1 MLKPGDVLQFSDPA
15 CRVRILWLSVDAIS
29 AAVIDIDAPQALPEM
44 MDVKVVRDAI
54 ESEQASLLDEA
65 TGMTFVAE
73 AGLSEARKR
82 VRRRAWKLIG
92 LLVTDVPRIFS
103 SNYRGKEVDRVVA
116 EARDGDDEE
125 TNKTTKK
132 QVYAFLRRYW
142 QRGMTINSLLSDH
155 PKCGGRGKTR
165 KSGKKKRGRP
175 RKYGSSVGINITEEI
190 RKVFRVGFSRCYAS
204 DRKRTWS
211 LQDAFDKIISD
222 FFCEKQIDPETG
234 KVTHIPLEEVRKAG
248 GLPTIKQFQYWSEKD
263 HVRLDVKRKRVGA
276 KIYDKDMRGLLGTSA
291 AEVMGPGDRYQID
304 ATIVDV
310 YLVSR
315 LDRNK
320 IIGRPVLYVVI
331 DVFSRMVVGIYVGLE
346 GPSWVGAMMALANTA
361 ADKVAY
367 CKQFGIEI
375 DPEDWPCHFLPGA
388 LLGDGGE
395 IKSETIATLLNNFNV
410 IVENTASYRADWKGA
425 VEQRFRLI
433 PAKFK
438 PFVPGYIQQDFRA
451 RGGRDYRLDAVL
463 DIDEFTADIIEILLY
478 FNNHHEIEKYD
489 KNRDVVADGV
499 PAIPAEL
506 WDWGRHYRSGS
517 MRVFPEELVQYSL
530 MPKDKAM
537 VTELGIRF
545 KDAYYT
551 CQAAMDDR
559 WFDKARQDG
568 RWELEASYDPR
579 CLDAVYL
586 PGNGKGISFH
596 RCTMTERSRA
606 LKNIS
611 LAEAEQQALFD
622 GHAKADRQESSHMAR
637 LDLAASLEARTEQA
651 KQKKD
656 KPTEQSD
663 ASRTK
668 DIRSNRSKEKEA
680 RRTDEAFRP
689 GQPPRNSERP
699 SAEVVPFPGKRP
711 ASDGPD
717 YSLPSIDE
725 ILGDDDDDGV

>member
-1 MLKPGDVLQFSDPA
+1 M
-15 CRVRILWLSVDAIS
+15 
-29 AAVIDIDAPQALPEM
+29 
-44 MDVKVVRDAI
+44 
-54 ESEQASLLDEA
+54 
-65 TGMTFVAE
+65 
-73 AGLSEARKR
+73 
-82 VRRRAWKLIG
+82 
-92 LLVTDVPRIFS
+92 
-103 SNYRGKEVDRVVA
+103 
-116 EARDGDDEE
+116 
-125 TNKTTKK
+125 
-132 QVYAFLRRYW
+132 
-142 QRGMTINSLLSDH
+142 
-155 PKCGGRGKTR
+155 
-165 KSGKKKRGRP
+165 
-175 RKYGSSVGINITEEI
+175 
-190 RKVFRVGFSRCYAS
+190 
-204 DRKRTWS
+204 
-211 LQDAFDKIISD
+211 
-222 FFCEKQIDPETG
+222 
-234 KVTHIPLEEVRKAG
+234 
-248 GLPTIKQFQYWSEKD
+248 
-263 HVRLDVKRKRVGA
+263 RLDVKRKRVGT
-276 KIYDKDMRGLLGTSA
+276 KTYDKDMRGLLGTSA

-315 LDRNK
+315 LDRNR

-367 CKQFGIEI
+367 CKQFGVDI

-489 KNRDVVADGV
+489 KDRDVVADGV
-499 PAIPAEL
+499 PAIPVDL

-545 KDAYYT
+545 KGAYYT

-586 PGNGKGISFH
+586 PGNGKGISFN

-651 KQKKD
+651 KQKKG

-663 ASRTK
+663 ASRTR

-689 GQPPRNSERP
+689 GQPPPNFERP
-699 SAEVVPFPGKRP
+699 SAQVVPFPGRRP

-725 ILGDDDDDGV
+725 ILGDDDDDGA